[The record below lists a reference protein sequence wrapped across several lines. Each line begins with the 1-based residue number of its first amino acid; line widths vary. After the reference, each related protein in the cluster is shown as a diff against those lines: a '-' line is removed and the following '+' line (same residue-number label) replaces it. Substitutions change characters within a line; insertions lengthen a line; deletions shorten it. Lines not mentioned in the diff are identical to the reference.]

1 MSEGGVGTVIRHTLG
16 NFTLLRGDGG
26 LLEAATSLDALAAAM
41 ISSIGYVDLL
51 PAAASRTTVAG
62 PSYRE
67 RCGFEAPV
75 REPPSFPT
83 RE

>member
-1 MSEGGVGTVIRHTLG
+1 
-16 NFTLLRGDGG
+16 
-26 LLEAATSLDALAAAM
+26 LDALAAAM